1 MKNYRKLP
9 SMRRALVAVF
19 GLTAF
24 AVFVPQVSA
33 QETIFACALPG
44 AGILYVVDEAGA
56 CKSPRHVPLEW
67 AATAPE
73 ASAEI
78 EMHTEPLELLNGW
91 QSYGEAFGQPSAT
104 RYGDLVVLEGL
115 IRHGE
120 MPAVAAQL
128 PEGWAPAK
136 KLLFGA
142 HTWGDQLGRV
152 DVLPDGTV
160 KVVSGNDDWVSLSG
174 VYFTVAPDE
183 K

>member
-1 MKNYRKLP
+1 MKTSHSIP
-9 SMRRALVAVF
+9 SLRHALVALA

-24 AVFVPQVSA
+24 TLAGPQLSA
-33 QETIFACALPG
+33 QEAVLACAQPG
-44 AGILYVVDEAGA
+44 SGILYLADESGE
-56 CKSPRHVPLEW
+56 CKSHSHIPLEW
-67 AATAPE
+67 SSAAAAP
-73 ASAEI
+73 SI
-78 EMHTEPLELLNGW
+78 EMHTVPLELLNGW
-91 QSYGEAFGQPSAT
+91 QSYGEAFGQPTAT
-104 RYGDLVVLEGL
+104 RHGDLVVLEGL
-115 IRHGE
+115 IRHGDV
-120 MPAVAAQL
+120 PAVAAQL

-160 KVVSGNDDWVSLSG
+160 KVVSGNDDWLSLSG

>member
-1 MKNYRKLP
+1 MKNSRKLQ
-9 SMRRALVAVF
+9 SLRRALVAVS

-24 AVFVPQVSA
+24 AVVVPQLSA
-33 QETIFACALPG
+33 QEAVFACAQPG
-44 AGILYVVDEAGA
+44 SGILYVVDEAGA
-56 CKSPRHVPLEW
+56 CKSPKHIPLEW
-67 AATAPE
+67 AATASE
-73 ASAEI
+73 ASI

-91 QSYGEAFGQPSAT
+91 QSYGEAFGQPTAT

-142 HTWGDQLGRV
+142 PTWGDQLGRV
-152 DVLPDGTV
+152 DVLRDGSV
-160 KVVSGNDDWVSLSG
+160 KVVSGNDDWLSLSG